1 VLLILVAAGLLAH
14 GVAEFEEAGII
25 PELVPLWDLSGAPVL
40 GEGSVV
46 SELLASF
53 LGWNPEPHLLEFVA
67 WAVYIL
73 AVGYAFLRPQRA
85 SSQRAVRPSEAH
97 DG

>member
-1 VLLILVAAGLLAH
+1 VILILVAAGLLAH

-25 PELVPLWDLSGAPVL
+25 PELVSLWNLSSAPVL
-40 GEGSVV
+40 GEGSLV
-46 SELLASF
+46 SEHLTAF
-53 LGWNPEPHLLEFVA
+53 LGWNPEAHLLEFVA

-73 AVGYAFLRPQRA
+73 SVGYAFLRPQPLAGRVA
-85 SSQRAVRPSEAH
+85 RPAEAH